1 MVSHFVLVNLKRSS
15 QTFNMYVYILYYLY
29 VILFIYIIYIHIY
42 KFIFDVTIST
52 FPTRQMSY
60 RYETFSQLWGKFINI
75 LQCNHEQCSFYV
87 LYKRDATMVQ
97 LRNTDVEKN
106 VHINIYIYIIY
117 NIYIIYI
124 YNI

>member
-106 VHINIYIYIIY
+106 VHINIYIY
-117 NIYIIYI
+117 NI
-124 YNI
+124 